1 MRGVQA
7 GGADLSHSDLQ
18 QADVQG
24 VFWHLGAASHGAA
37 AAEDALERQS
47 SSSSSGS
54 GSLQRRKSGVESGG
68 VTLHGCKLTTVNMSG
83 ADLRHSDL
91 SHANMVNAILVG
103 AIWDNTDLSHAV
115 LTGAKVDSLKGC
127 LLLGTKLEAVVLTEC
142 DLREVPEVEAADRN
156 MRMAQLQRA
165 KAAARIL
172 RGFILDRY
180 LRNLCSPWPSLLP
193 SATLGPRASLSLRAH
208 CY

>member
-1 MRGVQA
+1 MR
-7 GGADLSHSDLQ
+7 
-18 QADVQG
+18 
-24 VFWHLGAASHGAA
+24 
-37 AAEDALERQS
+37 
-47 SSSSSGS
+47 
-54 GSLQRRKSGVESGG
+54 
-68 VTLHGCKLTTVNMSG
+68 N
-83 ADLRHSDL
+83 SDL
-91 SHANMVNAILVG
+91 SHANMVNAIVVG

-156 MRMAQLQRA
+156 MRMVQLQRA

-180 LRNLCSPWPSLLP
+180 LRIRAVTLALFAPLRLVLVPLPRSVRNAINITHDLSLTV
-193 SATLGPRASLSLRAH
+193 SAGPVSGRSCLTSICAGPRWITASCATRT
-208 CY
+208 